1 MDVRKWMIK
10 KLVTITKNS
19 SIREAIEL
27 MKKHSIRHLPVVDG
41 SRLIGLVTEGDL
53 RQAIIPSMLEE
64 VSLKDIMT
72 TNPITVSP
80 DTSIDTAAKLIFKH
94 KIGSLPVVGVGNRLL
109 GIITV
114 TDILGAFIHIMG
126 VLKSSSRV
134 DIILSDK
141 PHAFEEV
148 SRIIK
153 EHHAEII
160 SVGILPKRQGKKI
173 YSFRLEKCHVTPIA
187 QALAKHGH
195 KVVSISGRG

>member
-1 MDVRKWMIK
+1 MDVKKWMVK
-10 KLVTITKNS
+10 KPVTIAKNS
-19 SIREAIEL
+19 SIREAIKL

-41 SRLIGLVTEGDL
+41 SRLIGLVTQGDL

-64 VSLKDIMT
+64 ISLKDIMI

-80 DTSIDTAAKLIFKH
+80 NTSIDTAAKLIFEH
-94 KIGSLPVVGVGNRLL
+94 KIGGLPVVSKGNRLL
-109 GIITV
+109 GIITL

-134 DIILSDK
+134 DLILSDK
-141 PHAFEEV
+141 LDAFEEV

-153 EHHAEII
+153 GHNAEII
-160 SVGILPKRQGKKI
+160 SVGILPERHGKKI
-173 YSFRLEKCHVTPIA
+173 HSFRLEKCRVTPIA

-195 KVVSISGRG
+195 KVVSVS